1 MNQLFEYNYNS
12 VLFQERN
19 ELMHCGHLRFDQWQC
34 KLLFTT
40 GYTTF
45 LNESS
50 DRLTFWRLGIS
61 KIPTIFFNHILS
73 NVTIQGCLKLSC
85 AELMDVRFGRSTLH
99 HFKSFH

>member
-19 ELMHCGHLRFDQWQC
+19 VLMHCGHLRFDQRQC

-50 DRLTFWRLGIS
+50 DRLTF
-61 KIPTIFFNHILS
+61 
-73 NVTIQGCLKLSC
+73 
-85 AELMDVRFGRSTLH
+85 
-99 HFKSFH
+99 